1 MNIFGKLP
9 FSRKSDRKKEKSV
22 VSLTH
27 EQNIICSQIQL
38 DDIAHEQTIIC
49 RSGGRL
55 SANEKEEKF
64 APNDTARYFHVI
76 SCIFRDIFIESSALR
91 AYIPLCGCRGVVRK
105 NNIS

>member
-38 DDIAHEQTIIC
+38 NDLAHKQTIIF
-49 RSGGRL
+49 RSRGRL
-55 SANEKEEKF
+55 SADEKEEKF
-64 APNDTARYFHVI
+64 ASNDNARYFHVI
-76 SCIFRDIFIESSALR
+76 SCIFRDIFIEPSALM
-91 AYIPLCGCRGVVRK
+91 AYIALCGSRGVARRK
-105 NNIS
+105 